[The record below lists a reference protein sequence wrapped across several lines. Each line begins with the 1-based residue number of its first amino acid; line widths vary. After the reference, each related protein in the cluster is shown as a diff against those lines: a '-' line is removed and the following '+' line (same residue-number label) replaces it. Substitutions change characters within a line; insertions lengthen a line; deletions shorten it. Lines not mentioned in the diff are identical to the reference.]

1 MERARARP
9 GWNPQL
15 QASRDLVITRSARTR
30 PLNREAMKLKSIGMC
45 AGATPTE
52 GHEVSASTGGVHPT
66 RERTAALR
74 QEAEDNGCPAS
85 PVPHLPRS
93 PSECRPPNAP
103 LLRRAVLPPHV
114 VRSRVRTRGR
124 APHVAPVARQ
134 IPAVEYPL
142 KMGDDDYGGDLM
154 DQHAAAR
161 PQLPLFLPVCPS
173 PGPAPS
179 PSSDAA

>member
-1 MERARARP
+1 MGR
-9 GWNPQL
+9 L
-15 QASRDLVITRSARTR
+15 QAY
-30 PLNREAMKLKSIGMC
+30 PPYP
-45 AGATPTE
+45 PTY
-52 GHEVSASTGGVHPT
+52 P
-66 RERTAALR
+66 RLPPRTALVPLGRPRPYPPYPPSYPLPPPRESLDSQGNINRKIMVTLR

-124 APHVAPVARQ
+124 APSVAPVARQ